1 MLQSEKQAIRLR
13 RAILANLG
21 TLGNVVLCAFAAYL
35 GYFVIEWPYVV
46 SIAAVIWLGHCV
58 MVVAI
63 LRQWNLRLKDASMTF
78 PQMFWVAMGI
88 SVLMF
93 FANDIRSLLLMAY
106 LLILSFGAFRLRR
119 TGFYLFTLFTVVSY
133 GLSLLM
139 IYRTRPDAINL
150 VQEFFIFSGFV
161 MVIVGFAFMGSE
173 FSSLRQALGERHRQ
187 LKGAMSKI
195 EELAI
200 TDELTGLYNRRHVM
214 EILNQQRAL
223 ANRSQYRFTVCF
235 LDLDH
240 FKKVNDQYG
249 HPFGDKVL
257 KRFASLVRTSLRE
270 VDIGAR
276 IGGEEFIL
284 ILADTCQEDAHEVV
298 RRMAQRWQQ
307 TLFEPHE
314 SLVMTLSAG
323 ITEFHPPETLEAMI
337 ERADELL
344 YEAKRDGRN
353 CVKIE
358 QVDRQA
364 TLDLTFPDGD
374 PA

>member
-13 RAILANLG
+13 RATLANLG
-21 TLGNVVLCAFAAYL
+21 TLGNIFLCALAAYL
-35 GYFVIEWPYVV
+35 GYFVIDWPYVV
-46 SIAAVIWLGHCV
+46 GIATVIWLGHCF
-58 MVVAI
+58 MVLAI
-63 LRQWNLRLKDASMTF
+63 YKQWNLRLKDASMTF

-88 SVLMF
+88 SILMF
-93 FANDIRSLLLMAY
+93 FADDIRTLLLMAY

-119 TGFYLFTLFTVVSY
+119 AGFYVFTFITLLSY
-133 GLSLLM
+133 GLSLSM
-139 IYRTRPDAINL
+139 IYRVRPDAINL
-150 VQEFFIFSGFV
+150 AQEFFVFVGFV
-161 MVIVGFAFMGSE
+161 MVIMGFAFMGSE

-187 LKGAMSKI
+187 LKSAMSKI

-223 ANRSQYRFTVCF
+223 ANRSHYRFTVCF

-257 KRFASLVRTSLRE
+257 KRFSSLIRTCLRE

-284 ILADTCQEDAHEVV
+284 ILADTGQEDAYEVV
-298 RRMAQRWQQ
+298 RRMAKKWQQ
-307 TLFEPHE
+307 TQFEPHTG
-314 SLVMTLSAG
+314 LVMTLSAG
-323 ITEFHPPETLEAMI
+323 ITEFHPPETIETMI

-344 YEAKRDGRN
+344 YEAKNDGRN
-353 CVKIE
+353 CIKIE
-358 QVDRQA
+358 QIDRQA
-364 TLDLTFPDGD
+364 SLDLTFPDGD